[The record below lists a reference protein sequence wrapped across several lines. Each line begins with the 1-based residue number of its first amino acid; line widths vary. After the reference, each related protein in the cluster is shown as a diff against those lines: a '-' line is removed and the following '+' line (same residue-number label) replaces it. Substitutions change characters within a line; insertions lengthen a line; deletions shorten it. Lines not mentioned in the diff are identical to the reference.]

1 MDDEL
6 RLIAQN
12 SLQSLLLDFPDWR
25 EDVLFGY
32 TNFLLRE
39 VQDTQQSM
47 QDSSVKLLL
56 QLLAQ
61 WRLALQAPNKTRS
74 TEVSP
79 DTAGSAPPQ
88 PNQHRHSPISAKLPA
103 SVRGYHQISV
113 LP

>member
-1 MDDEL
+1 MYFTVTLCPPLCSPCRLTVHMDDEL

-39 VQDTQQSM
+39 VQDTQQGL

-61 WRLALQAPNKTRS
+61 WRLALQAAHKSRS
-74 TEVSP
+74 TEVRRRQVTRTS
-79 DTAGSAPPQ
+79 
-88 PNQHRHSPISAKLPA
+88 
-103 SVRGYHQISV
+103 
-113 LP
+113 